1 MKIQIVYD
9 YRNKTKVLEVDDKF
23 KTILV
28 AWDGNCMSLWQKLV
42 NELHQIVRSEIN
54 DNRYSVY
61 DMNSKKLMYSW

>member
-9 YRNKTKVLEVDDKF
+9 YRNKTKVLEVDNKF

-28 AWDGNCMSLWQKLV
+28 AWDENCMSLWQELA
-42 NELHQIVRSEIN
+42 NELHQIIRSEIN